1 MSGARNVTLVYSYT
15 LGNEYPPPMIEYE
28 PVRWVAYLMS
38 ALFPLL
44 AVRVLMV
51 ARSAQILWF
60 SAAGFGCVL
69 VFIALVLRGAMG
81 ADEEDAFRVYETQ
94 TVLHLCAG
102 FVLVGVMLGFA
113 AKWIEFAARGIVAVF
128 LTHMAIGYSVAVVIC
143 TCVGIPLMFDA
154 SEAQRKSGYKLVSV
168 SIIVSIGFILLAVVL
183 TLYHTQR
190 GGGIKQRGTPKLPIV
205 IIPAALLVVWM
216 SFALARVSLPMSSVA
231 NTSDAL
237 FYCMS
242 VLPAA
247 GAVVVWTA
255 MTEEFTAEGAGDAA
269 GTGGGCRNNESVSE
283 LGMQAAPHTM
293 APCVNRSSGVALTN
307 VIGPVVVDVRFC
319 YLCSGGGGTSATV
332 SVARPDRLCAKCKY
346 EAMLQRAM
354 HQYV

>member
-1 MSGARNVTLVYSYT
+1 
-15 LGNEYPPPMIEYE
+15 
-28 PVRWVAYLMS
+28 
-38 ALFPLL
+38 
-44 AVRVLMV
+44 
-51 ARSAQILWF
+51 
-60 SAAGFGCVL
+60 
-69 VFIALVLRGAMG
+69 
-81 ADEEDAFRVYETQ
+81 
-94 TVLHLCAG
+94 
-102 FVLVGVMLGFA
+102 
-113 AKWIEFAARGIVAVF
+113 
-128 LTHMAIGYSVAVVIC
+128 MAIGYSVAVVIC

-190 GGGIKQRGTPKLPIV
+190 GGGVKQRGSPKLPIV
-205 IIPAALLVVWM
+205 IIP
-216 SFALARVSLPMSSVA
+216 RPCC
-231 NTSDAL
+231 DAL

-247 GAVVVWTA
+247 GVVVVWTA
-255 MTEEFTAEGAGDAA
+255 MTEEGGWRRA

-319 YLCSGGGGTSATV
+319 YLCSGGGGTSAT
-332 SVARPDRLCAKCKY
+332 PDRLCAKCKY

-354 HQYV
+354 HRT